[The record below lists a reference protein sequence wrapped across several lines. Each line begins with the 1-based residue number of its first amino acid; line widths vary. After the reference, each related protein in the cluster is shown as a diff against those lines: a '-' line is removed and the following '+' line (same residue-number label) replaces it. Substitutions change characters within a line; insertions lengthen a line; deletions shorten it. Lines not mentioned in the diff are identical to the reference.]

1 MNILFFNACHD
12 ARLFGVERWMLNLA
26 RALHERGHAIGF
38 AAPPESALL
47 RAAQEHGLR
56 ALPLP
61 VTGFFPTAACL
72 RALLR
77 KHAVQACCVYT
88 FPEVRL
94 AALARL
100 GLPVRL
106 LMRRGTMGDVRDCW
120 SERWLLRVSGAT
132 IVTGSQALKKDF
144 CSVGWLASE
153 RVAVLPHGLDAAA
166 YANVQPAAGLPP
178 ASVRVV
184 YAGRLHAEKGTDVLL
199 EAWRLVHQAEPEAR
213 LLFVGATADERHSAL
228 LKKIG
233 IADVCDFAGYADD
246 IKPWLATG
254 DLFVLSSPQEG
265 ASYAL
270 LQAQAAGL
278 PVVATR
284 GGGNPELTREN
295 ETALLVLSNDA
306 PALAAALLELIRQ
319 PERRK
324 QMGVAARAFVAEN
337 FSWDVAVQKFLA
349 VADSGFP
356 SIGK

>member
-1 MNILFFNACHD
+1 MNILFFNACRD

-38 AAPPESALL
+38 AAQPKSALL
-47 RAAQEHGLR
+47 RAAEEHGLS

-61 VTGFFPTAACL
+61 VTGFFSTASRL

-77 KHAVQACCVYT
+77 QHAVQACCVYT

-94 AALARL
+94 AAFARL

-106 LMRRGTMGDVRDCW
+106 LMRRGTMGDIRDCW
-120 SERWLLRVSGAT
+120 SERWSLRMSDAT

-144 CSVGWLASE
+144 CSVGWLAPE

-166 YANVQPAAGLPP
+166 YANVQPVADLPP

-213 LLFVGATADERHSAL
+213 LLLVGATADERHAAL
-228 LKKIG
+228 LKKFG
-233 IADVCDFAGYADD
+233 IVDVCAFAGYADD
-246 IKPWLATG
+246 IKPWLAAG
-254 DLFVLSSPQEG
+254 DLFVLPSPQEG

-295 ETALLVLSNDA
+295 ETALLVPPNDA

-319 PERRK
+319 PGRRR
-324 QMGVAARAFVAEN
+324 QMSAAARAFIAEN
-337 FSWDVAVQKFLA
+337 FSRDAAVRSFLA
-349 VADSGFP
+349 AAGAGFP
-356 SIGK
+356 SLGK